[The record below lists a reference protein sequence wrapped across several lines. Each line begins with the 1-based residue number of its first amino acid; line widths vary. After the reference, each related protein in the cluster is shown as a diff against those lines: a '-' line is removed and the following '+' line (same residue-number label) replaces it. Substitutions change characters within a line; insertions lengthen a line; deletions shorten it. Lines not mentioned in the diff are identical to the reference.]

1 MPGLTKDNPAR
12 TERDLTIA
20 QQRLNG
26 LTYSMLATQH
36 GLSKATISAILTD
49 PEIKDILN
57 TGTQEIVKLIPK
69 AVDNY
74 NTILSCD
81 DLSLRLKAS
90 KDVLT
95 TVGIAPSN
103 TVNQY
108 FTNIINAGNINIGA
122 DVLGIIGRHI
132 DGEIL
137 DISED
142 DQDEG

>member
-12 TERDLTIA
+12 IERDLTIA
-20 QQRLNG
+20 QQRLKG

-36 GLSKATISAILTD
+36 GLSKTTISAILTD